1 MEEIVSICIML
12 GSLHAY
18 SIVHCLDH
26 ACAVGGCMY
35 IALENT
41 DKQQGNNKL
50 LVIGQII
57 MKEFYIVTDFVAC
70 YALCRCISYVHE
82 QSTNHISLEK

>member
-1 MEEIVSICIML
+1 MESIVAIVYLPSALHSIVYKQCQMEDIVAICIML
-12 GSLHAY
+12 GSLHVY

-26 ACAVGGCMY
+26 ACAVGGCMYMY

-57 MKEFYIVTDFVAC
+57 MKEIIT
-70 YALCRCISYVHE
+70 
-82 QSTNHISLEK
+82 